1 MLRAGCSDA
10 PGAFFMYNVAW
21 NEIVLPRLLEC
32 SFLYEYEIYGKYKE
46 YYRNK
51 VVPL

>member
-10 PGAFFMYNVAW
+10 PGAIFMHNVAW

-32 SFLYEYEIYGKYKE
+32 SFLYMNTK
-46 YYRNK
+46 
-51 VVPL
+51 